1 MKITINKKNLLEGL
15 QIVQK
20 AITTKSTLPVLS
32 GILLKT
38 KSNNEL
44 KVIATNLE
52 MSIETTIE
60 AEIKEKGA
68 IVLPAKYFVE
78 IVRKLEEGFLKLTT
92 DEKKWQAHLQSGL
105 FAMTIHGF
113 DPNEFPSII
122 QINNDN
128 ILNLNQSLLK
138 KMIEQTCFAV
148 SNDESRPFLTGVL
161 LNIQNELNLV
171 ATDGHRLALKNNN
184 EINASPMSAIIPA
197 KALNEVARFLKID
210 KNITAR
216 INWNDKQISFS
227 LNNIC
232 LITRLIEG
240 QFPNYKQLIPSSY
253 TTEVIINKYELNNAL
268 ERASLIVRGESNII
282 KLKIST
288 NNLIISSNAPE
299 VGDSNEEIN
308 CTVEGDDLQIAF
320 NFKYILE
327 ALKVIEEEEVIFK
340 FTGNLSPGIIHGL
353 NESSYIYVIMPVRSH

>member
-1 MKITINKKNLLEGL
+1 MKFIINKKTLLEGL

-20 AITTKSTLPVLS
+20 AVTTKSTLPVLS
-32 GILLKT
+32 GILLKA

-44 KVIATNLE
+44 KLIATDLE

-60 AEIKEKGA
+60 ADIKEKGA

-78 IVRKLEEGFLKLTT
+78 IVRKLEEGFLNLTT
-92 DEKKWQAHLQSGL
+92 DEEKWQAHLQSGL

-113 DPNEFPSII
+113 DPNEFPSIM

-128 ILNLNQSLLK
+128 SLDLNQALLK

-148 SNDESRPFLTGVL
+148 SHDESRPFLTGVL
-161 LNIQNELNLV
+161 LNIQDGLDLV
-171 ATDGHRLALKNNN
+171 ATDGHRLALKKNK
-184 EINASPMSAIIPA
+184 EINASPMSAIVPA
-197 KALNEVARFLKID
+197 KALNEIARFLKMDEHI
-210 KNITAR
+210 AVR
-216 INWNDKQISFS
+216 VNWNDKQISFS

-253 TTEVIINKYELNNAL
+253 TTEVVINKDELNNAL
-268 ERASLIVRGESNII
+268 ERASLIVRGESNIV
-282 KLKIST
+282 KLRISP
-288 NNLIISSNAPE
+288 NNLSISSNTPE

-308 CTVEGDDLQIAF
+308 CTAEGDNLQIAF
-320 NFKYILE
+320 NFKYILD
-327 ALKVIEEEEVIFK
+327 ALKIIEEEEIVFK

-353 NESSYIYVIMPVRSH
+353 NENSYIYVIMPVRSH